1 MRFRGNK
8 RLTCGQQQPI
18 GDKTVLKT
26 ITLGTC
32 VSVQGVFVRALQ
44 NGKIVVRVGDR
55 SFTGHPV
62 SAEAA

>member
-1 MRFRGNK
+1 
-8 RLTCGQQQPI
+8 
-18 GDKTVLKT
+18 VLKT

-55 SFTGHPV
+55 IFTGRPV